1 LIQLCDRLQR
11 EHGANW
17 ETRWSD
23 AVLDARGNGETW
35 TRELLQQILTPM
47 LDTVERAESVGGS
60 PDIALTHA
68 HGLDARASNFLMGLV
83 NEARSTT
90 DTGS

>member
-1 LIQLCDRLQR
+1 
-11 EHGANW
+11 
-17 ETRWSD
+17 
-23 AVLDARGNGETW
+23 
-35 TRELLQQILTPM
+35 M